1 MKKIIG
7 YIIAII
13 ATIVL
18 AIFMWD
24 LHACI
29 DMFFLMSIAI
39 FAGYAWEE
47 WEELRA
53 HRANQKRNM
62 ELSRR

>member
-7 YIIAII
+7 YIVLII

-39 FAGYAWEE
+39 FSGYAWEE
-47 WEELRA
+47 WEAIKA
-53 HRANQKRNM
+53 HRANERRNV